1 MAATTERPAPG
12 DRLLTEPLT
21 QGEPGK
27 WEGEFAAPPDLGR
40 TVHIVGPVI
49 NVRPSDTPHPRN
61 QRGELGPVMMSHY
74 RNRLSADPLAR
85 VTGGANH
92 AADRRNVPGDA
103 LSRAPKGD
111 INPVRVQV
119 DDPEAMSRHIKRVAQ
134 YLGADVVGIARAHPT
149 MLYQGGISDEGTAVG
164 GGEPEA
170 LDELCR
176 KYPYLIV
183 ATTAWDYDMIQAH
196 RHHIGDAAYHT
207 SQQKGAVMLHSLEG
221 YIKELGYTSKR
232 GMANGQAA
240 ALAAGVGELG
250 RNGMIITEKYGARV
264 NMTGVLMTDLP
275 LAPGKP
281 IDLSVEDFCKVCRKC
296 ANTCPTNSI
305 SIGDKVVYN
314 GIEKYKINWLTCYR
328 LRPFVHQFWEDCL
341 TCVAVCPY
349 TKPNTWWRTLAI
361 KSLQTTPIV
370 ARGPVVRG
378 LKWLDDRF
386 FGVVK
391 QKRVRWMG
399 YDSGV
404 KPGEQACTIAG
415 CTADHED
422 HGQAGKVDGNVG
434 YYFPLK
440 ENTNRFVKRDK
451 V

>member
-1 MAATTERPAPG
+1 MAAITERPTPG

-27 WEGEFAAPPDLGR
+27 WDGEFAAPPDLGR
-40 TVHIVGPVI
+40 TVHVVGPVI
-49 NVRPSDTPHPRN
+49 NVKPSDTPHPRN
-61 QRGELGPVMMSHY
+61 SRGELGPVMMTH
-74 RNRLSADPLAR
+74 RNRLSVDPLSR
-85 VTGGANH
+85 VIGEVGH
-92 AADRRNVPGDA
+92 ALDRRNVPADA
-103 LSRAPKGD
+103 LNRAPKGD

-119 DDPEAMSRHIKRVAQ
+119 SDPAAMSRHIKRVAH

-149 MLYQGGISDEGTAVG
+149 MLNNGRISDEGMAEG
-164 GGEPEA
+164 GAEPED

-183 ATTAWDYDMIQAH
+183 ASTAWDNEMIQAH
-196 RHHIGDAAYHT
+196 RHRIGDTAYHG
-207 SQQKGAVMLHSLEG
+207 SQQKGNLALRSLEG
-221 YIKELGYTSKR
+221 YIKELGYTALR
-232 GMANGQAA
+232 GTANGQAV

-250 RNGMIITEKYGARV
+250 RNGLIITEKYGARV
-264 NMTGVLMTDLP
+264 NMSGTLMTDLP

-281 IDLSVEDFCKVCRKC
+281 IDLGVEDFCKVCRKC

-305 SIGDKVVYN
+305 SFGDKVVYN

-328 LRPFVHQFWEDCL
+328 LRPFVHKYWEACL

-361 KSLQTTPIV
+361 KALQTTPIP
-370 ARGPVVRG
+370 ARGLVVRG

-386 FGVVK
+386 WGAVK
-391 QKRVRWMG
+391 QSRVQWMG
-399 YDSGV
+399 YDSGI

-422 HGQAGKVDGNVG
+422 HGQSGKVAGEVG